1 MSRAKEQM
9 FFTAFIGLVM
19 LAALFVAKDWP
30 VRASIIILL
39 VGKHRGRARLATTA
53 ARF

>member
-1 MSRAKEQM
+1 MGRAKEQL

-19 LAALFVAKDWP
+19 LGALFVAKDWP

-39 VGKHRGRARLATTA
+39 LGSTGAGRENRDY
-53 ARF
+53 